1 MNILWVK
8 DGKLGHEKQVKA
20 LLEELSKEIQ
30 INVIEYQPD
39 GILTKKFKYLSKKYE
54 KKISNISPAYNSI
67 LIRLEDGVSLW
78 RMIAKL
84 KQLFNEDHNIT
95 IQEKKTIKIPV
106 CYEGEFAPDID
117 RVSSHTRMSIEE
129 IIHKHTKG
137 KYLIYFLGF
146 SPGFPYIGG
155 MDLKLETPR
164 LNSPRISVP
173 AGSVAIGGKQTGI
186 YPIQSPGG
194 WNIIGRTPLQLFD
207 WNKLKDPVLPMGG
220 KIEFYS
226 INEKEYQDN
235 QGSLF

>member
-1 MNILWVK
+1 M
-8 DGKLGHEKQVKA
+8 GSEMC
-20 LLEELSKEIQ
+20 
-30 INVIEYQPD
+30 
-39 GILTKKFKYLSKKYE
+39 
-54 KKISNISPAYNSI
+54 
-67 LIRLEDGVSLW
+67 IRDS
-78 RMIAKL
+78 
-84 KQLFNEDHNIT
+84 
-95 IQEKKTIKIPV
+95 
-106 CYEGEFAPDID
+106 
-117 RVSSHTRMSIEE
+117 
-129 IIHKHTKG
+129 
-137 KYLIYFLGF
+137 
-146 SPGFPYIGG
+146 PYIGG

-207 WNKLKDPVLPMGG
+207 WNKLTDPVLPMGG

>member
-1 MNILWVK
+1 MNSIEDLKAPTITPASDRSIMIRFSTEISEYV
-8 DGKLGHEKQVKA
+8 HEQV
-20 LLEELSKEIQ
+20 SYFHNI
-30 INVIEYQPD
+30 
-39 GILTKKFKYLSKKYE
+39 LSKKYE

-106 CYEGEFAPDID
+106 CYEGDFAPDID
-117 RVSSHTRMSIEE
+117 RVSNHTRMSVEE

-164 LNSPRISVP
+164 LNSPRISVA

-207 WNKLKDPVLPMGG
+207 WNKLTDPVLPMGG

>member
-1 MNILWVK
+1 MNSMEDLKTPTITPASDRSIMIRFSTEISEYV
-8 DGKLGHEKQVKA
+8 HEQV
-20 LLEELSKEIQ
+20 SYFYNI
-30 INVIEYQPD
+30 
-39 GILTKKFKYLSKKYE
+39 LSKKYGE
-54 KKISNISPAYNSI
+54 KISNISPAYNSL
-67 LIRLEDGVSLW
+67 LIRLEDDVSLW

-84 KQLFNEDHNIT
+84 KQLFDKDHNIT
-95 IQEKKTIKIPV
+95 IKEKKTVKIPV
-106 CYEGEFAPDID
+106 CYEGDFAPDID
-117 RVSSHTRMSIEE
+117 RVSSHTHMSVEE
-129 IIHKHTKG
+129 IVYKHTKG

-173 AGSVAIGGKQTGI
+173 AGSVAIGGKQTGV

-194 WNIIGRTPLQLFD
+194 WNIIGRTPLKLFD
-207 WNKLKDPVLPMGG
+207 WNKITDPVLPMGG
-220 KIEFYS
+220 KIEFYP